1 MRTWYYVLGG
11 FVVVTIF
18 ALIITNNRHDGTTV
32 APQMSD
38 TTMSQAAGAQG
49 TALYYL
55 SPASSMDI
63 LLKSSTL
70 PEEAKAPL
78 EQARSLYLQ
87 ALQSSATDAIPLLD
101 QSIDNLNQAVSIV
114 SKQAE
119 DASNQVTQNNLKYL
133 ASGIDVVQSRVEDD
147 RALLS
152 GTGTPLAA
160 GIIARAGL

>member
-1 MRTWYYVLGG
+1 M
-11 FVVVTIF
+11 VVAIF
-18 ALIITNNRHDGTTV
+18 ALVITNNRHDGTTV

-55 SPASSMDI
+55 SPATSIDI

-78 EQARSLYLQ
+78 EQAQSFYQQ
-87 ALQSSATDAIPLLD
+87 ALQASTADAIPLLD
-101 QSIDNLNQAVSIV
+101 QSIDSLNQAVSIV

-119 DASNQVTQNNLKYL
+119 DTSNQVTQNNLKYL
-133 ASGIDVVQSRVEDD
+133 ASGIEVVQSRVEDD
-147 RALLS
+147 RALLA
-152 GTGTPLAA
+152 GTGTPIAA
-160 GIIARAGL
+160 GIIERAGL